1 MKKKKKKARRV
12 KAVGKGLEGFV
23 DWTDPIDSESDE
35 EREDEMSSLAA
46 GFVVRKRKRAAN
58 V

>member
-23 DWTDPIDSESDE
+23 DWTYPIVRESDE
-35 EREDEMSSLAA
+35 EREDEMSILAA
-46 GFVVRKRKRAAN
+46 GFVMRMRKRAAN